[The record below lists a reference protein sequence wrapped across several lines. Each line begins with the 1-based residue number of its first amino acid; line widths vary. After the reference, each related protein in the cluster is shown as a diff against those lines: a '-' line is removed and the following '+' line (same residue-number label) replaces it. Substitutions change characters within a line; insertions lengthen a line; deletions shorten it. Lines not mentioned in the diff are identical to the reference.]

1 MIENLM
7 QTLPEFHRPAL
18 QRELVLLDRTVE
30 QAHSNPEDRALAL
43 AADSQG
49 LGGAARA

>member
-1 MIENLM
+1 
-7 QTLPEFHRPAL
+7 
-18 QRELVLLDRTVE
+18 LLDRTVE